1 MSKTSTYQPPFR
13 RRGEGRTNYV
23 KRLAFVKSGLV
34 RAVVRKSTNNLSV
47 QFVQT
52 DHGKDSVLTAA
63 HTKEMNAY
71 DYKGHGGNI
80 PAAYLTGY
88 LAGKKMTVKQKD
100 AEIIV
105 DLGIQPAI
113 HGTRLFAAI
122 KGMVDAGAKVKADA
136 VAFPKTERLTG
147 KHVDA
152 YAQKEPSKMNRH
164 QFALYV
170 KEKVSIDQFSHMV
183 DAAKK
188 TIDERVKA

>member
-1 MSKTSTYQPPFR
+1 MSKTSTYQTPFR
-13 RRGEGRTNYV
+13 RRHEGRTNYA
-23 KRLAFVKSGLV
+23 KRLAFVKSGLA

-52 DHGKDSVLTAA
+52 ENGKDAIVVAA
-63 HTKEMNAY
+63 HTKELHEY
-71 DYKGHGGNI
+71 TYKGHGGNI

-88 LAGKKMTVKQKD
+88 LAGKRMIGKQKD
-100 AEIIV
+100 AETIV

-122 KGMVDAGAKVKADA
+122 KGMIDAGVKVKADP
-136 VAFPKTERLTG
+136 VSFPKTERLVG

-152 YAQKEPSKMNRH
+152 YATKEPSKMNRT
-164 QFALYV
+164 QFGAYLKDHV
-170 KEKVSIDQFSHMV
+170 DVNKFSHMV
-183 DAAKK
+183 ETAKK

>member
-1 MSKTSTYQPPFR
+1 MTKTSTYQPPFR
-13 RRGEGRTNYV
+13 RRMEGRTNYV
-23 KRLAFVKSGLV
+23 KRLAFVKSGLT

-47 QFVQT
+47 QFMRT
-52 DHGKDSVLTAA
+52 EHGKDSVLAAA
-63 HTKEMNAY
+63 HTKELSTYA
-71 DYKGHGGNI
+71 YKGHGGNI

-88 LAGKKMTVKQKD
+88 LAGKKVLAQQKD

-122 KGMVDAGAKVKADA
+122 KGMVDAGAKVKVDP
-136 VAFPKTERLTG
+136 VSFPKTDRLVG

-152 YAQKEPSKMNRH
+152 FAQKEPSKMNRN
-164 QFALYV
+164 QFALYLT
-170 KEKVSIDQFSHMV
+170 EKVPINTFSQMV
-183 DAAKK
+183 EAAKK